1 MPIESP
7 ANYPGVLPLLEPG
20 QASLDDLDRAIVA
33 CLQVNARATW
43 QQVARVTGASESTV
57 SRRANRLLRD
67 RVVYVTVIPDPVR
80 CGLGTPL
87 LMQVDC
93 AAGATTAVANTL
105 ARRSDVRFLALLTG
119 SHDIVFEA
127 ITASRE
133 HLAEVV
139 VDQLRSV
146 PGVIR
151 ARAESVIR
159 NFKTAYDWSRDILG
173 DQVALLEPSSRP
185 DTRPA
190 VVDATD
196 LQLIQLLATDG
207 RTAVADLAE
216 QLGLGEA
223 ATRRRLDALTATN
236 AISFATLVDPPVMGF
251 DVETFFWLDV
261 EFSRLESTAEQLA
274 NHPEVRYVSATAGYS
289 NLACEVILR
298 DVDDLYRFN
307 TEVLGSLQGIRRV
320 EMGQEPRVFKR
331 GYLLAPSVLSD
342 DSTTVP

>member
-1 MPIESP
+1 M
-7 ANYPGVLPLLEPG
+7 Y
-20 QASLDDLDRAIVA
+20 
-33 CLQVNARATW
+33 
-43 QQVARVTGASESTV
+43 V
-57 SRRANRLLRD
+57 S
-67 RVVYVTVIPDPVR
+67 VIPDPVR

-87 LMQVDC
+87 LVQVDC
-93 AAGATTAVANTL
+93 AAGATGAVATTL

-146 PGVIR
+146 PGVTR
-151 ARAESVIR
+151 TRAESVIR
-159 NFKTAYDWSRDILG
+159 NFKTAYDWSRGILG
-173 DQVALLEPSSRP
+173 DQVALLEQDPR
-185 DTRPA
+185 REVEPA
-190 VVDATD
+190 TVDATD
-196 LQLIQLLATDG
+196 LQMIQLLAADG

-216 QLGLGEA
+216 RLGMGEA
-223 ATRRRLDALTATN
+223 ATRRRLDALAATN

-251 DVETFFWLDV
+251 DVEMFFWLDV
-261 EFSRLESTAEQLA
+261 EFSRLESTAQRLVD
-274 NHPEVRYVSATAGYS
+274 HPEVRYVSATAGYS

-320 EMGQEPRVFKR
+320 EMGQEPRVLKR
-331 GYLLAPSVLSD
+331 GYLLARSVLAD
-342 DSTTVP
+342 GTTDLP